1 MTPSAMTSAPLPNKD
16 KVIRMRFAAFSSG
29 EQEGLAVAAPN
40 GDFHGLLSGDPGYPG
55 SLDTLVRNGRSAL
68 EAAAAA
74 LEKGPVVDLEKVTL
88 RPPLSTPGKII
99 CVGLNYVDHSIESG
113 FVVPDYPTIF
123 TRFTSSLIGAGAPII
138 RPAVST
144 QLDYEGEVVAVIGRG
159 GRHIAEKDALDHVIG
174 YSIFND
180 ASVRDY
186 QRKSPQWT
194 IGKNFDDTGAFGP
207 YLVTA
212 DELPVGAKG
221 LRLQTRLNGVVVQDG
236 STDDMV
242 FSVAKLIS
250 ILSEA
255 ITLSAGDILVTGTPA
270 GVGMARKPPLF
281 MKHGDVCEVEVE
293 GVGTLRN
300 HVEDEWTSSSEASAA

>member
-1 MTPSAMTSAPLPNKD
+1 
-16 KVIRMRFAAFSSG
+16 MRFAAFSSG

-55 SLDTLVRNGRSAL
+55 SLDVLVRKGRSAL
-68 EAAAAA
+68 DEAAAV
-74 LEKGPVVDLEKVTL
+74 LEKGPVVDLDRVTL
-88 RPPLSTPGKII
+88 NPPLSAPGKII

-123 TRFTSSLIGAGAPII
+123 TRFTSSLIGAGASII
-138 RPAVST
+138 RPTVST
-144 QLDYEGEVVAVIGRG
+144 QLDYEGEMVAVIGVG
-159 GRHIAEKDALDHVIG
+159 GRHIAEQDALNHVIG

-180 ASVRDY
+180 ASVRDF
-186 QRKSPQWT
+186 QKKSPQWT
-194 IGKNFDDTGAFGP
+194 IGKNFDGTGAFGP

-212 DELPVGAKG
+212 DELSSGAKG
-221 LRLQTRLNGVVVQDG
+221 LSIQTRLNGIVVQNG

-255 ITLSAGDILVTGTPA
+255 ITLSPGDILVTGTPS
-270 GVGMARKPPLF
+270 GVGAARKPPLF
-281 MKHGDVCEVEVE
+281 MKHGDVCEVEIE
-293 GVGTLRN
+293 GIGILRN
-300 HVEDEWTSSSEASAA
+300 KIEDEWSPRSEASAA